1 MRWMGSRRVMRG
13 MHWLRGA
20 VRGARAERVLEPVL
34 ALLLASLAVL
44 GQIQYSHRND
54 LALWLDLVTCAASAL
69 GAFRPK
75 EGPWVFFA
83 VLLAYLFV
91 PQGWVTLGELS
102 VLIAILGMGIRSQ
115 KRLRLILTPLML
127 AIVVFRS
134 GEGRVLL
141 TPLGFWILAVA
152 AAWLVGDAFA
162 RSRDSQR
169 QAVEVALMGQRTRIA
184 RDLHDVVAH
193 DLTNVALRARQ
204 ALVLGT
210 QDPDDLRYIAQTAS
224 KCVDDMR
231 NLMRLLRTTR
241 GGDADTR
248 SWLEPDVPSTLAT
261 QAERLRT
268 AGFKVTAHVEGPLEG
283 LTGTVP
289 HALSWILIE
298 ACNNVLRHGD
308 SSKPCMIFVTSSTSV
323 LDLAVINSVAGSH
336 LSLRPGRLGIIGMQE
351 RAIAAGGNLTVTPHD
366 EKWIVKAEFPLRSYS
381 MISDRA

>member
-1 MRWMGSRRVMRG
+1 MRVAD
-13 MHWLRGA
+13 WLRGV
-20 VRGARAERVLEPVL
+20 VRGSLAERVLEPLL

-44 GQIQYSHRND
+44 GHFQVPNSD
-54 LALWLDLVTCAASAL
+54 PLALWLDLVTCLAAAL

-75 EGPWVFFA
+75 EGPLVYIA

-91 PQGWVTLGELS
+91 PPDWITVGELS
-102 VLIAILGMGIRSQ
+102 VLVPILGMGIRGQ
-115 KRLRLILTPLML
+115 KRLRLILSPLML
-127 AIVVFRS
+127 AVVVYRS
-134 GEGRVLL
+134 LQGRLAGL
-141 TPLGFWILAVA
+141 PIYLGFWLLAVA

-162 RSRDSQR
+162 RSRAAQR

-231 NLMRLLRTTR
+231 NLMRLLRTT
-241 GGDADTR
+241 GGGAPDAHN
-248 SWLEPDVPSTLAT
+248 WLEPDVPSTLAA

-268 AGFKVTAHVEGPLEG
+268 AGFKVTAHVEGPLED

-351 RAIAAGGNLTVTPHD
+351 RANAAGGNLTVTPHD

>member
-1 MRWMGSRRVMRG
+1 MQVMDR
-13 MHWLRGA
+13 LRGV
-20 VRGARAERVLEPVL
+20 VRGPLAERVLEPLL
-34 ALLLASLAVL
+34 ALLLAGLAVL
-44 GQIQYSHRND
+44 GQLQYVHPHE
-54 LALWLDLVTCAASAL
+54 LALWLDLLTCIAAAL

-75 EGPWVFFA
+75 EGPWVYFA

-91 PQGWVTLGELS
+91 PVDWITLGELS
-102 VLIAILGMGIRSQ
+102 VLIPILGMGIRGQ
-115 KRLRLILTPLML
+115 KRTRLVLSPLLL
-127 AIVVFRS
+127 AIVVYSSIRNAHS
-134 GEGRVLL
+134 ELWVY
-141 TPLGFWILAVA
+141 LGFWMLAFA

-162 RSRDSQR
+162 RSRAAQR
-169 QAVEVALMGQRTRIA
+169 QAVEAALMGQRTRIA

-204 ALVLGT
+204 AIVLGT

-231 NLMRLLRTTR
+231 NLMRLLRTTG
-241 GGDADTR
+241 GGDPDAHN
-248 SWLEPDVPSTLAT
+248 WLEPDVPSTLAA
-261 QAERLRT
+261 QALRLRT
-268 AGFKVTAHVEGPLEG
+268 AGFKVTAHVEGPLED

-308 SSKPCMIFVTSSTSV
+308 ASKPCMIFVTSSTSV

-351 RAIAAGGNLTVTPHD
+351 RANAAGGNLTVTPHD

-381 MISDRA
+381 LISERS

>member
-1 MRWMGSRRVMRG
+1 MRVAD
-13 MHWLRGA
+13 WLRGA
-20 VRGARAERVLEPVL
+20 VRGSLAERVLEPLL

-44 GQIQYSHRND
+44 GHFQVPNSD
-54 LALWLDLVTCAASAL
+54 PLALWLDLVTCLAAAL

-75 EGPWVFFA
+75 EGPLVYIA

-91 PQGWVTLGELS
+91 PPDWITVGELS
-102 VLIAILGMGIRSQ
+102 VLVPILGMGIRGQ
-115 KRLRLILTPLML
+115 KRLRLILSPLML
-127 AIVVFRS
+127 AVVVYRS
-134 GEGRVLL
+134 LQGRLAGL
-141 TPLGFWILAVA
+141 PIYLGFWLLAVA

-162 RSRDSQR
+162 RSRAAQR

-231 NLMRLLRTTR
+231 NLMRLLRTTG
-241 GGDADTR
+241 GGDPDAQN
-248 SWLEPDVPSTLAT
+248 WLEPDVPSTLAA

-268 AGFKVTAHVEGPLEG
+268 AGFKVTAHVEGPLED

-351 RAIAAGGNLTVTPHD
+351 RANAAGGNLTVTPHD

>member
-1 MRWMGSRRVMRG
+1 MQVTD
-13 MHWLRGA
+13 WLRGV
-20 VRGARAERVLEPVL
+20 VRGPLAERVLEPLL

-44 GQIQYSHRND
+44 GELQYSHRND
-54 LALWLDLVTCAASAL
+54 LALWLDLVTCAAAAL

-75 EGPWVFFA
+75 EGPWVYFA

-91 PQGWVTLGELS
+91 PKDWVTVGELS
-102 VLIAILGMGIRSQ
+102 VLIPILGLGVRAR
-115 KRLRLILTPLML
+115 KKTRLALSPLLL
-127 AIVVFRS
+127 AIVVYRS
-134 GEGRVLL
+134 VEGRSSQVLL
-141 TPLGFWILAVA
+141 YLGFWLLAVA
-152 AAWLVGDAFA
+152 AAWLIGDAFA
-162 RSRDSQR
+162 RSRAAQR
-169 QAVEVALMGQRTRIA
+169 QAVETALMGQRTRIA

-204 ALVLGT
+204 AIVLGT

-231 NLMRLLRTTR
+231 NLMRLLRTTG
-241 GGDADTR
+241 GGDSDTHN
-248 SWLEPDVPSTLAT
+248 WLEPDVPSTLAA

-268 AGFKVTAHVEGPLEG
+268 AGFKVSAHVEGPLED

-289 HALSWILIE
+289 HAVSWILIE

-308 SSKPCMIFVTSSTSV
+308 PTKPCMSFVTSTTSV

-351 RAIAAGGNLTVTPHD
+351 RANAAGGNLTVTPHD

-381 MISDRA
+381 MISDRS

>member
-1 MRWMGSRRVMRG
+1 MQMTD
-13 MHWLRGA
+13 WLRGV
-20 VRGARAERVLEPVL
+20 VRGPLAERVLEPLL
-34 ALLLASLAVL
+34 ALLLVGLAVL
-44 GQIQYSHRND
+44 GHFQVSNSNA
-54 LALWLDLVTCAASAL
+54 LALWLDLVTCLASAL

-75 EGPWVFFA
+75 EGPWVYFV
-83 VLLAYLFV
+83 VLLAYLFAPLEWTTV
-91 PQGWVTLGELS
+91 GELS
-102 VLIAILGMGIRSQ
+102 VLIPILGMGIRGQ
-115 KRLRLILTPLML
+115 KRLRLALSPLML
-127 AIVVFRS
+127 AIVVYRS
-134 GEGRVLL
+134 LHGKPGTLLVYLAFWVLA
-141 TPLGFWILAVA
+141 FA

-162 RSRDSQR
+162 RSRAAQR

-231 NLMRLLRTTR
+231 NLMRLLRTTG
-241 GGDADTR
+241 GGDPDAQN
-248 SWLEPDVPSTLAT
+248 WLEPDVPSTLAT

-268 AGFKVTAHVEGPLEG
+268 AGFKVTAHVEGPLED

-351 RAIAAGGNLTVTPHD
+351 RANAAGGNLTVTPHD

>member
-1 MRWMGSRRVMRG
+1 MRVAE
-13 MHWLRGA
+13 WLRGA
-20 VRGARAERVLEPVL
+20 VRGPLAERVLEPLL
-34 ALLLASLAVL
+34 ALLLGSLAIL
-44 GQIQYSHRND
+44 GQFQYAHPNE
-54 LALWLDLVTCAASAL
+54 LALWLDLVICTAAAL
-69 GAFRPK
+69 GALRPR
-75 EGPWVFFA
+75 EGPWVYFA

-91 PQGWVTLGELS
+91 PRDWSTIGELS
-102 VLIAILGMGIRSQ
+102 VLIPILGMSIRGRR
-115 KRLRLILTPLML
+115 KTRLVLSPLML
-127 AIVVFRS
+127 GIVVFRS
-134 GEGRVLL
+134 VEGRPSELL
-141 TPLGFWILAVA
+141 VYLGFWMLAFA

-162 RSRDSQR
+162 RSRKAQQ

-204 ALVLGT
+204 AIVLGT

-231 NLMRLLRTTR
+231 NLMRLLRTTTG
-241 GGDADTR
+241 GGDPETHN
-248 SWLEPDVPSTLAT
+248 WLEPDVPSTLAA

-268 AGFKVTAHVEGPLEG
+268 AGFKVTAHVEG

-308 SSKPCMIFVTSSTSV
+308 STKPCTIFVTSSTSS
-323 LDLAVINSVAGSH
+323 LDLAVINAVGGTH

-351 RAIAAGGNLTVTPHD
+351 RANAAGGNLTVTPHD
-366 EKWIVKAEFPLRSYS
+366 DKWIVRAEFPLRSYS
-381 MISDRA
+381 MVSDRA

>member
-1 MRWMGSRRVMRG
+1 MGRTGCAMS
-13 MHWLRGA
+13 
-20 VRGARAERVLEPVL
+20 VRGVRAERVLEPALALVL
-34 ALLLASLAVL
+34 ASMALL
-44 GQIQYSHRND
+44 GQLQYSPRND
-54 LALWLDLVTCAASAL
+54 LALWLDLVTCAAAAL

-75 EGPWVFFA
+75 EGPWVYIA
-83 VLLAYLFV
+83 VLVTYVFV
-91 PQGWVTLGELS
+91 PQDWATFGELS
-102 VLIAILGMGIRSQ
+102 ILIPILGMGIRGQ
-115 KRLRLILTPLML
+115 KRARWILAPVML

-134 GEGRVLL
+134 ADGRLLL
-141 TPLGFWILAVA
+141 TPLVFWVLAVA
-152 AAWLVGDAFA
+152 GVWFIGDAFA
-162 RSRDSQR
+162 RSRAAQR

-231 NLMRLLRTTR
+231 NLMRLLRTTG
-241 GGDADTR
+241 GGDPDSR
-248 SWLEPDVPSTLAT
+248 NWLEPDVPSTLAA
-261 QAERLRT
+261 QAQRLRT
-268 AGFKVTAHVEGPLEG
+268 AGFKVTAHVEGPLED

-308 SSKPCMIFVTSSTSV
+308 LSQPCTIFITSSTSTV
-323 LDLAVINSVAGSH
+323 DLAVINGVAGSH

-351 RAIAAGGNLTVTPHD
+351 RANAAGGNLTVTPNED
-366 EKWIVKAEFPLRSYS
+366 KWIVKAEFPLRSYS
-381 MISDRA
+381 MVSDRA

>member
-1 MRWMGSRRVMRG
+1 MRG
-13 MHWLRGA
+13 INRLRGV
-20 VRGARAERVLEPVL
+20 VRGARAERVLEPLL
-34 ALLLASLAVL
+34 AILLASLALL
-44 GQIQYSHRND
+44 GQLQYARHNN

-75 EGPWVFFA
+75 EGPWVFLA
-83 VLLAYLFV
+83 VLMAYLFV
-91 PQGWVTLGELS
+91 PEGWVTLGELA
-102 VLIAILGMGIRSQ
+102 VLIPILGMGMRGQ
-115 KRLRLILTPLML
+115 KRSRMILSPFML
-127 AIVVFRS
+127 AIVVIRS
-134 GEGRVLL
+134 TEGKFFL
-141 TPLGFWILAVA
+141 TPIAFWILAVA

-162 RSRDSQR
+162 RSRAAQR

-204 ALVLGT
+204 AIVLGT

-231 NLMRLLRTTR
+231 NLMRLLRDT
-241 GGDADTR
+241 GGAEANGR
-248 SWLEPDVPSTLAT
+248 NWLEPDVPSTLAA
-261 QAERLRT
+261 QAQRLRT
-268 AGFKVTAHVEGPLEG
+268 AGFKVTAHVEGQLED

-308 SSKPCMIFVTSSTSV
+308 PSRPCMIFITSSTSV

-351 RAIAAGGNLTVTPHD
+351 RAGAAGGNLTVTPHD
-366 EKWIVKAEFPLRSYS
+366 DKWIVKAEFPLRSYS
-381 MISDRA
+381 MVSDRA